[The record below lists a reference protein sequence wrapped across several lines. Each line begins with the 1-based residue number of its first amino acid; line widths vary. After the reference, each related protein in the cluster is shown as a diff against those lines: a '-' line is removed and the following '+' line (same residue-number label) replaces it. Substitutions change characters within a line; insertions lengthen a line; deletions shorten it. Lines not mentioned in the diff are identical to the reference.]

1 MSLQDKH
8 ISQGVIQ
15 MDNDF
20 SVLFQP
26 LTIGRGMRKLTLKNR
41 MIMAPMVTC
50 FADSHGEVTQRL
62 VDYHIERAKRG
73 VGTIITEA
81 MDVDDQM
88 LFHRL
93 GIFHDRFITELE
105 YLANSI
111 KENGAVAVAQINQT
125 GIRGN
130 LPGPDDLTKAKI
142 QELIEAFGKAADR
155 VKRAGFD
162 GVMIHG
168 AHGYLI
174 SSFLSPLTN
183 HRRDKYGGN
192 REKRAKLAVEVIHSV
207 RRAVGEDFPI
217 FFRMNGDD
225 FLPGGIT
232 IEDAMFTASLAEQ
245 AGADVISIG
254 GGVGIVA
261 HDLSLGDNKSYFQM
275 IMPMYVPRGCRVE
288 LAAQIK
294 NKIKIP
300 LSVAGRINDPYL
312 ARDVIAGK
320 KADLV
325 DLGRQMLAD
334 PYFPQKIAEGK
345 TEDIRQ
351 CIACNYCHGKRMRA
365 IKHVHCAINPITG
378 REIEFKSIHRAVEPR
393 KVMVV
398 GGGIAGMEAA
408 TWLAKR
414 NHRVALYEKSHQLGG
429 QILLASLPPHKE
441 EINTFAEYLIRQVK
455 KSGVAIHLHQEV
467 TPEFVL
473 QQNPDVVIVA
483 TGGRQIQPSSFP
495 IDPNMVRIP
504 AWKILSDGIAKL
516 TEPVVVLGGGFVAAE
531 VTEYICQKGLAQDI
545 TIVEMRDAIAFDL
558 EPSFRQML
566 IGKLQDFGVKLLT
579 HFLIKEVTGSEI
591 IGENLKN
598 NHTFRVRADTVV
610 IALGTESV
618 DFPVE
623 ALKKSGIKAL
633 VIGDAKEPRGIAEAV
648 RDGFCAGTSI

>member
-1 MSLQDKH
+1 
-8 ISQGVIQ
+8 

-20 SVLFQP
+20 SALFQP
-26 LTIGRGMRKLTLKNR
+26 LTIGRGMCKLTLKNR
-41 MIMAPMVTC
+41 MVMAPMVTC

-62 VDYHIERAKRG
+62 VDYHIERAKGG

-111 KENGAVAVAQINQT
+111 KENGAVAIAQINQT

-183 HRRDKYGGN
+183 HRKDKYGGS
-192 REKRAKLAVEVIHSV
+192 REKRAQLAVEVIQSV
-207 RRAVGEDFPI
+207 RSDVGGDFPI

-232 IEDAMFTASLAEQ
+232 VKDAMVTASLAEQ

-254 GGVGIVA
+254 GGVGIMA

-345 TEDIRQ
+345 IEDIRQ
-351 CIACNYCHGKRMRA
+351 CMACNYCHGKRMRA
-365 IKHVHCAINPITG
+365 IKHVHCAINPLTG
-378 REIEFKSIHRAVEPR
+378 REGEFKSIHPAAEPR
-393 KVMVV
+393 KVMVI
-398 GGGIAGMEAA
+398 GGGIAGMKAA

-414 NHRVALYEKSHQLGG
+414 NHRVVLYEKSHQLGG
-429 QILLASLPPHKE
+429 QILLASLPPQKE
-441 EINTFAEYLIRQVK
+441 EINTFAQYLIRQVK
-455 KSGVAIHLHQEV
+455 KSGVEIHLNQEV
-467 TPEFVL
+467 NPEFVL
-473 QQNPDVVIVA
+473 HQKPDVVIVA
-483 TGGRQIQPSSFP
+483 TGGRQIQPSSIP
-495 IDPNMVRIP
+495 IDPKMVCIP
-504 AWKILSDGIAKL
+504 AWKILSDGRGEL
-516 TEPVVVLGGGFVAAE
+516 GEPVVVLGGGFVAAE
-531 VTEYICQKGLAQDI
+531 VTEYICKKGLAKDI
-545 TIVEMRDAIAFDL
+545 TIVEMREAIAFDL

-566 IGKLQDFGVKLLT
+566 IEKLQKFGVKMFT
-579 HFLIKEVTGSEI
+579 HFLIKEVTATEV
-591 IGENLKN
+591 IGQNLKN
-598 NHTFRVRADTVV
+598 NRTSKVKADTVV

-623 ALKKSGIKAL
+623 LLKKNGIKILA
-633 VIGDAKEPRGIAEAV
+633 IGDAKEPQGIAEAV
-648 RDGFCAGTSI
+648 RDGFWAGTSI

>member
-1 MSLQDKH
+1 MPLQDKP
-8 ISQGVIQ
+8 ISQGAIQ

-62 VDYHIERAKRG
+62 VDYHIERAKGG

-207 RRAVGEDFPI
+207 RSAVGEDFPI

-232 IEDAMFTASLAEQ
+232 VEDAMFTASLAEQ

-378 REIEFKSIHRAVEPR
+378 REVEIKSIHRAAEPR

-414 NHRVALYEKSHQLGG
+414 NHLVVLYEKRHQLGG

-455 KSGVAIHLHQEV
+455 KLGVAIHLHQEV

-495 IDPNMVRIP
+495 IDPNMVRIT

-545 TIVEMRDAIAFDL
+545 TIVEMRDAIALDL

-566 IGKLQDFGVKLLT
+566 IGKLQDFGVKMLT

-598 NHTFRVRADTVV
+598 NHTFRLRANTVV

-623 ALKKSGIKAL
+623 ALKRSGIKAL
-633 VIGDAKEPRGIAEAV
+633 VIGDAKEPHGIAEAV

>member
-1 MSLQDKH
+1 
-8 ISQGVIQ
+8 
-15 MDNDF
+15 MDPSF
-20 SVLFQP
+20 AALFQP
-26 LTIGRGMRKLTLKNR
+26 LTIGRGIRRVTLKNR
-41 MIMAPMVTC
+41 MVMAPMVTC
-50 FADSHGEVTQRL
+50 FADSHGEVTPRL
-62 VDYHIERAKRG
+62 VDYHIERARGG

-105 YLANSI
+105 YLAARI
-111 KENGAVAVAQINQT
+111 KENGAAAIAQINQT

-130 LPGPDDLTKAKI
+130 LPGPDDLPREKI
-142 QELIEAFGKAADR
+142 PELIDAFGKAADR

-183 HRRDKYGGN
+183 HRQDQYGGS
-192 REKRAKLAVEVIHSV
+192 REKRAQLAVEVIQSV

-232 IEDAMFTASLAEQ
+232 VEDAQVTAPLAEQ

-254 GGVGIVA
+254 GGVGIMA

-294 NKIKIP
+294 NKIHVP

-334 PYFPQKIAEGK
+334 PYFPQKIAEGRM
-345 TEDIRQ
+345 EDIRP

-365 IKHVHCAINPITG
+365 IKHVHCAINPLTG
-378 REIEFKSIHRAVEPR
+378 REGEGKDLHPAREPQS
-393 KVMVV
+393 VMVI
-398 GGGIAGMEAA
+398 GGGIAGLEAA
-408 TWLAKR
+408 TWLARR
-414 NHRVALYEKSHQLGG
+414 NHRVVLYEKGPRLGG
-429 QILLASLPPHKE
+429 QIWLAGRPPQKE
-441 EINTFAEYLIRQVK
+441 EIHTLAEYLIRQVK
-455 KSGVAIHLHQEV
+455 KSGVEIHLQREV
-467 TPEFVL
+467 TPELVL
-473 QQNPDVVIVA
+473 QQRPDLVIVA
-483 TGGRQIQPSSFP
+483 TGGRQIQPSSIP
-495 IDPNMVRIP
+495 ISPQRVCVP
-504 AWKILSDGIAKL
+504 AWKILSERMEKL
-516 TEPVVVLGGGFVAAE
+516 NEPVVVLGGGFVAAE
-531 VTEYICQKGLAQDI
+531 VTDYICNQGLARDV
-545 TIVEMRDAIAFDL
+545 TIVEMREAIAFDL

-566 IGKLQDFGVKLLT
+566 LEKLQKFGVKMFPR
-579 HFLIKEVTGSEI
+579 FLIEEVTATEV
-591 IGENLKN
+591 IGKNLENHRPSKLK
-598 NHTFRVRADTVV
+598 AGTVV
-610 IALGTESV
+610 VALGTESV
-618 DFPVE
+618 DFPGE
-623 ALKKSGIKAL
+623 ALRRAGIKVL
-633 VIGDAKEPRGIAEAV
+633 VIGDAREPGGIAEAV
-648 RDGFCAGTSI
+648 RDGFWAGTTN